1 MHGLV
6 FIVPPQFHTYISV
19 LQWSTCSQV
28 LYENHIRFCHLG
40 DYRRPGC
47 MPQVKIPKCFKTFT
61 KLLSE
66 LCYILKGCF
75 GFDCLKMSTL
85 NLGMDVWSTNLS
97 IQSVSVD
104 LITWWLNA
112 ASILA
117 CPLVLGGWL
126 HGASALYWA
135 GYIDFLFLALF
146 PRIYYKE
153 LMVELFGMWYVV
165 VIWGIH
171 MLGSGVN

>member
-28 LYENHIRFCHLG
+28 LYENHISFCHLD

-66 LCYILKGCF
+66 LCYILKGCL

-104 LITWWLNA
+104 LMAWWLNA

-146 PRIYYKE
+146 SRIYSKE

-171 MLGSGVN
+171 MLVSGVN